1 MSDEMMTLTPDSSA
15 GATDFSGAASAIMDE
30 VGSFAESYTDSIDG
44 VNGDAY
50 VQADDSA
57 YDGQPS
63 HIQGEPGPIPYDRFR
78 EVNDRARQAQAQ
90 LDNWSEVIQG
100 LQAQG
105 YRSAEDVR
113 LALQQQQLQ
122 AQENEIRT
130 RYQELENQNLVDSTT
145 ANLQMEAELE
155 AFRYRQAIAEARQY
169 MVQNEKQ
176 KAFAKYPAAQQATQM
191 VDALIGQGLQPEAA
205 AQLVANQLET
215 MSKNLRSNI
224 TKQVA
229 TNRSIPT
236 PTSGGTTAPNVS
248 AGNTVGGA
256 RSTLSQLLGI
266 NR

>member
-1 MSDEMMTLTPDSSA
+1 MSDEMMTHTPDSSA
-15 GATDFSGAASAIMDE
+15 GATDFGGVADAILDDVRIAAGYD
-30 VGSFAESYTDSIDG
+30 TDNITG
-44 VNGDAY
+44 VNDDVQY
-50 VQADDSA
+50 VQD
-57 YDGQPS
+57 DGQPS

-78 EVNDRARQAQAQ
+78 EVNERARQAQQQ
-90 LDNWSEVIQG
+90 LDNWSDVIAG

-122 AQENEIRT
+122 AQENEIRS

-155 AFRYRQAIAEARQY
+155 AFRYRQAIAEARTY

-176 KAFAKYPAAQQATQM
+176 KAFSQYPAAQQATQM
-191 VDALIGQGLQPEAA
+191 VDTLIDRGLQPSEAIK
-205 AQLVANQLET
+205 LVASQIEQLQ
-215 MSKNLRSNI
+215 RSLKSEV
-224 TKQVA
+224 TKQIT
-229 TNRSIPT
+229 TNRSLPT
-236 PTSGGTTAPNVS
+236 PASGGTTAPNVQ
-248 AGNTVGGA
+248 AGNMTGGA